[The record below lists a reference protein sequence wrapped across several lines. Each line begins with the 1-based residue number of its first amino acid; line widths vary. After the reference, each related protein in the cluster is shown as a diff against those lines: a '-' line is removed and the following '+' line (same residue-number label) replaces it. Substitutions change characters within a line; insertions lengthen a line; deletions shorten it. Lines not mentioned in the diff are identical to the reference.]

1 MITWVTVWVL
11 TMVADNTGSN
21 SYVRRDTYQLTYA
34 TQKTCIKQ
42 GERIKKTNHI
52 YTYRCD
58 FQQVPM
64 VKK

>member
-11 TMVADNTGSN
+11 TMVADDTGPN

-58 FQQVPM
+58 FQQVPLI
-64 VKK
+64 K

>member
-11 TMVADNTGSN
+11 TMVANDTGTA

-42 GERIKKTNHI
+42 GERIKKTSSI

-58 FQQVPM
+58 FQQVPLV
-64 VKK
+64 VK

>member
-11 TMVADNTGSN
+11 TMVADDTGSN

-42 GERIKKTNHI
+42 GERIKNTNHI

-58 FQQVPM
+58 FQQVPLI
-64 VKK
+64 K

>member
-11 TMVADNTGSN
+11 TMVANDTGTA
-21 SYVRRDTYQLTYA
+21 YVRRDSYQLTYA

-42 GERIKKTNHI
+42 GERIRKANSI

-58 FQQVPM
+58 FQQIPVV
-64 VKK
+64 VK